1 MNQRG
6 FTLVEIIIALTILSM
21 LFIVISYIQARGAAS
36 YAATSQSVEVQESLR
51 IALNKMSRE
60 LNRSVFGRWSLGVSR
75 WKKDGWAEGAMCRG
89 MF

>member
-36 YAATSQSVEVQESLR
+36 YAATAIER
-51 IALNKMSRE
+51 ILCNPALCSSR
-60 LNRSVFGRWSLGVSR
+60 GRKFVL
-75 WKKDGWAEGAMCRG
+75 
-89 MF
+89 

>member
-36 YAATSQSVEVQESLR
+36 YAATSHVECVVL
-51 IALNKMSRE
+51 MSRVE
-60 LNRSVFGRWSLGVSR
+60 
-75 WKKDGWAEGAMCRG
+75 K
-89 MF
+89 